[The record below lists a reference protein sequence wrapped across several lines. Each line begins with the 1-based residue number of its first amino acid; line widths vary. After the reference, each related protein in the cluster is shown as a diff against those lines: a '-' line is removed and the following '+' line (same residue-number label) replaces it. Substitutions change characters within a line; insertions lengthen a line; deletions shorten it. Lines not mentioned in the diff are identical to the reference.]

1 MAYHALLAETVHAGP
16 SVLEHAARAAGW
28 RLTRVDTGP
37 VAHARLRHGPPDVVL
52 VGDRLAG
59 LSPTQFVRTVKLD
72 LAANPIP
79 LVRLGSGCGAAEVEA
94 EPDAWLAPSGVDACR
109 LTQALA
115 AARDS
120 VARAQRE
127 GTRAE
132 IRFHLPSDPGQL
144 EALNGLLGPWF
155 AACGLGAHQAQQL
168 NLAFREVGANA
179 IEWGHGNDPSRAIS
193 VACRLDTE
201 KVSILVRDNGPG
213 FDPGNLPHAARPG
226 DPLSHLG
233 VRAAL
238 KLREGGFGILLARG
252 MVDYLC
258 YSDAGNEAHLVK
270 YLPSR
275 LQHPGLD
282 AVGSPVPAG

>member
-1 MAYHALLAETVHAGP
+1 MAYHALLAESHPGP
-16 SVLEHAARAAGW
+16 SVLEQAVRAAGW
-28 RLTRVDTGP
+28 RLTRVDAGP
-37 VAHARLRHGPPDVVL
+37 LAHARLRHGPPDVVL
-52 VGDRLAG
+52 VGARLAG
-59 LSPTQFVRTVKLD
+59 LSPGHFIRAVKLD
-72 LAANPIP
+72 HACNAVP
-79 LVRLGSGCGAAEVEA
+79 LVRLGPPAAAAEVEV
-94 EPDAWLAPSGVDACR
+94 EPDAWLDPASACLR
-109 LTQALA
+109 A
-115 AARDS
+115 AVAVAREC

-132 IRFHLPSDPGQL
+132 VRFRLPSDPGQL
-144 EALNGLLGPWF
+144 EVLNRLLGPWF

-179 IEWGHGNDPSRAIS
+179 IEWGHGYDSSRVVS
-193 VACRLDTE
+193 VACRLDAE
-201 KVSILVRDNGPG
+201 KVSIFVRDDGPG
-213 FDPGNLPHAARPG
+213 FDPGNVPHAARPG

-258 YSDAGNEAHLVK
+258 YNDAGNEAHLVK

-275 LQHPGLD
+275 LQHPGYEP
-282 AVGSPVPAG
+282 VGAPLPLR